1 MKIVKNKNI
10 YILTAIKKNCK
21 LAIYSWKCGKKECE
35 LLFLTGKRG
44 IKECEFGQYLHS
56 LTPAFFLRHSFA
68 IFSALKVNG
77 CRGLCSAE
85 CFNVLFSNN
94 EALS

>member
-10 YILTAIKKNCK
+10 YILTAIKKNYK

-44 IKECEFGQYLHS
+44 IKECEFGPLIPKKLRDLFYLYPMQ
-56 LTPAFFLRHSFA
+56 LLLE
-68 IFSALKVNG
+68 FSHHKLPI
-77 CRGLCSAE
+77 
-85 CFNVLFSNN
+85 LF
-94 EALS
+94 